1 MGRWGPDAR
10 GPLEQAA
17 VELCL
22 EHGFEQI
29 RVVEIAQRAG
39 FSERTFYRYFP
50 DKPEVLFAGFG
61 FLHGNV
67 VSMVVGAPVTAG
79 PMEAVATAFEQAGA
93 VFREN
98 AVRLRQ
104 RQHVI
109 DGHPELQAREL
120 SKVATLAA
128 AVAEALRQRGVPDPA
143 AMLAAEAGTLVFR
156 ITFRAWIRDAG
167 DQEWPRMFRQT
178 LDAVGAVIVGTPPTP
193 IPVT

>member
-39 FSERTFYRYFP
+39 FSERTFYRHFF

-61 FLHGNV
+61 YLHSNV
-67 VSMVVGAPVTAG
+67 VDMVVGAPMTAG

-120 SKVATLAA
+120 SKIATLAA
-128 AVAEALRQRGVPDPA
+128 AITEALRQRGVADPA

-156 ITFRAWIRDAG
+156 ITFKAWIRDAG
-167 DQEWPRMFRQT
+167 DQEWTSMFRRT
-178 LDAVGAVIVGTPPTP
+178 LDDVFAVIATAPPSS
-193 IPVT
+193 IPAG